1 MAEKKRCMCQL
12 CGPTVHLKLC
22 DNCRGKHSWWK
33 AISQIIL
40 ATIREC
46 GGVKWRFHMQMC
58 RWEGSGTLP
67 NSYDPHSPALVCFTW
82 DRKAQRDRRT
92 LLGRRKEHW
101 IKSSINHV
109 KSRQQQILSY
119 GKRLLLQI
127 FHLSLSL
134 FLSLA
139 LSLPTTG
146 RPMFLKPNR
155 HANKANHSL
164 SIPANIIGSPPSGL
178 ASFILVIISL
188 VSICYA
194 TVDNYSKKEN
204 SLQCVDKFINIIIHA
219 FKCDVVQ
226 FVKS

>member
-1 MAEKKRCMCQL
+1 MCQL
-12 CGPTVHLKLC
+12 CGPTVHTKSC

-82 DRKAQRDRRT
+82 DRGAQRDRLT

-109 KSRQQQILSY
+109 KSKQWRISLME
-119 GKRLLLQI
+119 KRVLLTNMSPLC
-127 FHLSLSL
+127 LCD
-134 FLSLA
+134 A
-139 LSLPTTG
+139 TTG
-146 RPMFLKPNR
+146 MFFFY
-155 HANKANHSL
+155 NHTDTQIKL
-164 SIPANIIGSPPSGL
+164 IIIPANIIGSPASGL
-178 ASFILVIISL
+178 HGL
-188 VSICYA
+188 CYP
-194 TVDNYSKKEN
+194 NHY
-204 SLQCVDKFINIIIHA
+204 
-219 FKCDVVQ
+219 
-226 FVKS
+226 

>member
-12 CGPTVHLKLC
+12 CGPTVHIKLC

-82 DRKAQRDRRT
+82 DRKAQRDRLT

-109 KSRQQQILSY
+109 KSKQ
-119 GKRLLLQI
+119 
-127 FHLSLSL
+127 
-134 FLSLA
+134 
-139 LSLPTTG
+139 
-146 RPMFLKPNR
+146 
-155 HANKANHSL
+155 
-164 SIPANIIGSPPSGL
+164 
-178 ASFILVIISL
+178 
-188 VSICYA
+188 
-194 TVDNYSKKEN
+194 
-204 SLQCVDKFINIIIHA
+204 
-219 FKCDVVQ
+219 
-226 FVKS
+226 

>member
-12 CGPTVHLKLC
+12 CGPTVHIKLC

-82 DRKAQRDRRT
+82 DRKAQRDCLT

-109 KSRQQQILSY
+109 KSKQWQISLTESMFFYKYLPPLLSE
-119 GKRLLLQI
+119 I
-127 FHLSLSL
+127 
-134 FLSLA
+134 
-139 LSLPTTG
+139 TTG
-146 RPMFLKPNR
+146 MFLKSHR
-155 HANKANHSL
+155 HADKANNLVFLLILLVHIHQVLSLLSQTETRHFYITYMLMNLNVFVIFLQGLKYVCYTISCTLMSL
-164 SIPANIIGSPPSGL
+164 SI
-178 ASFILVIISL
+178 F
-188 VSICYA
+188 
-194 TVDNYSKKEN
+194 
-204 SLQCVDKFINIIIHA
+204 F
-219 FKCDVVQ
+219 
-226 FVKS
+226 